1 MSPLFLVCWVSII
14 KRCCANR
21 FIHPT
26 PCDPIDCSPP
36 GPFDHGILQARILE
50 WVAMPS
56 SRASS
61 WLRDRTVSHALQVNS
76 LPLSHQ
82 GSPNRCWILSKAL
95 SSSVDIIGAFQVVL
109 LVKNLHTNAEDRGD
123 ASPALGSESSLRT
136 GNGNPL
142 QYSLLENPMDRG
154 AWWAIVLKAAELD
167 STRHIQHFDISTYFF
182 PLVCW
187 GEG

>member
-14 KRCCANR
+14 KICCAKSL
-21 FIHPT
+21 HSCVT
-26 PCDPIDCSPP
+26 PCHPMNCNPP
-36 GPFDHGILQARILE
+36 GPFDHGILQARVLE

-56 SRASS
+56 SRGSS
-61 WLRDRTVSHALQVNS
+61 RPRDRTVSPAAPALQVNS

-109 LVKNLHTNAEDRGD
+109 LVKNLPTNAEVRGD
-123 ASPALGSESSLRT
+123 ASPTLGSESSLRI

-154 AWWAIVLKAAELD
+154 AWWAI
-167 STRHIQHFDISTYFF
+167 
-182 PLVCW
+182 
-187 GEG
+187 